1 MCEGATANQTRIP
14 PQMLQELKAARLPRH
29 VAVIMDGN
37 GRWAFQRG
45 LPRSEGH
52 RAGAESVRN
61 VVEAAAELG
70 LGYLT
75 LYSFSTENW
84 KRPPSEI
91 RFLMSLLR
99 QYLREELPTL
109 MKNNIRLR
117 TIGRVRDLPFPVR
130 RLLRRVCRQTEGNSG
145 LLLTLAL
152 SYGSRAEIVDAVK
165 SVLSVHAQGRLA
177 GTELDEAAFASHLT
191 SSFLPVPDLVIRTSG
206 EMRLS
211 NFLLWQAAYSEIYV
225 TDTMWPD
232 FGKADFGDALLEF
245 SRRRR
250 RFGGLSDAPTP
261 RDDE

>member
-1 MCEGATANQTRIP
+1 MVERGTDGQTTIP
-14 PQMLQELKAARLPRH
+14 AHMLEELKGARLPRH
-29 VAVIMDGN
+29 VAIIMDGN

-84 KRPPSEI
+84 RRPPSEI
-91 RFLMSLLR
+91 RFLMGLLR

-109 MKNNIRLR
+109 MDNDVRLR
-117 TIGRVRDLPFPVR
+117 TIGRIQDLPFPVR
-130 RLLRRVCRQTEGNSG
+130 RLLRRVCRQTESNGG
-145 LLLTLAL
+145 LTLTLAL

-165 SVLSVHAQGRLA
+165 SVLSAHTRGCLPVAELEEA
-177 GTELDEAAFASHLT
+177 GFASHLA
-191 SSFLPVPDLVIRTSG
+191 SSFLPDPDLIVRTSG

-225 TDTMWPD
+225 TDIMWPD
-232 FGKADFGDALLEF
+232 FGKTDFGNALLEF
-245 SRRRR
+245 SRRKR
-250 RFGGLSDAPTP
+250 RFGGLSDAAASSN
-261 RDDE
+261 DA